1 LKVLFI
7 HAEYLRYRVKE
18 RTPVAE
24 DIESLGKTG
33 NMDEPL
39 IALISIE
46 DKDEKSD
53 MEKVAMKTVEAI
65 LDVSSKIG
73 VDNIA
78 LFPFAHLSEN
88 LASPDFAV
96 SALKEIE
103 SHLKSEGFDT
113 MRVPFGWYKEFELRN
128 KGHPL
133 SVLSKSFTT

>member
-1 LKVLFI
+1 
-7 HAEYLRYRVKE
+7 
-18 RTPVAE
+18 
-24 DIESLGKTG
+24 
-33 NMDEPL
+33 MDEPL

>member
-1 LKVLFI
+1 MKVLFI

-113 MRVPFGWYKEFELRN
+113 MRVPFVWYKEFELRN